1 MKRVGSR
8 RECVVLAIIV
18 LVAIFF
24 RIFRLD
30 SLPRGMTADEATFAL
45 EALAIAE
52 GQQYPLFLR
61 GMSGALPMYAYWIA
75 VLFRFLGTSI
85 QTARVGTA
93 LAGIVTVPIFYLLAR
108 ELFPSTSRGGPWPMI
123 PLLATCFLA
132 TSYWHIVYSRLA
144 IEPILVPLFG
154 ILILHCLLRALKSG
168 RRIFF
173 VLGGLL
179 LGVAFYSY
187 PAAYFYP
194 FLVCALLAYYARHD
208 VQFLRNHWLDVLLL
222 FAVCCAVAAPLA
234 LFAVS
239 HFDTFAGRATWVS
252 ILNPE
257 VSGGS
262 PLAALATSFVKTAG
276 MFSFRGDLSLVR
288 NPASRPV
295 LDPLASVWFV
305 VGLFVA
311 VRRCREPSHSVI
323 LIWLVVMCVPVMFT
337 AEHIPHFSRTI
348 GALPVTCVL
357 PAIGILSAW
366 QWLKAR
372 IAAGRL
378 LTIPAVLILAIPIL
392 FATTA
397 TYRDYFVVWD
407 TQEDLRQGYDGSFS
421 VAAAVMNHT
430 EVPDS
435 LWILPMTPFVPSGY
449 GGDHFDFLYHGT
461 APYYAVSLDEETAP
475 NEVSAICVGSST
487 ALVIDWKGYVLEEAY
502 NAMAADPKGLIPFLF
517 NKHGRELHRGSY
529 EAFDV
534 VTYEVPESPTF
545 SIADSFEPLTV
556 NFGHELMLTGMAL
569 GGSSL
574 QDTSTPQEV
583 EQRELP
589 SGKSGWVVLR
599 WQALTVPSRNYKVA
613 VYLQDE
619 GGHVAG
625 QTDKLLLSNYLHP
638 TQDWEAGQ
646 EEIDYYTLPS
656 WKATAPGR
664 YNVGVTLYDAETL
677 QVVPTLGGGQ
687 SYELGMMQIVRP
699 LVAAEVDPEVA
710 IEKDRGELAPGIRLL
725 GYDLPRREVNPGDQ
739 LSVALYWQAVEDVS
753 RNYVLAV
760 QLANEQ
766 GEVWAEEFDAP
777 AYGSYPTIEWAEGEV
792 LKDWH
797 DVSLPTDM
805 PQGDYQVIVRILER
819 EHSLGEA
826 ALGQFQVRGRPRVFS
841 IPHIQHPITATLGE
855 AVRFL
860 GYDLSSNEVKP
871 GETLHLALYWQ
882 ALRETR
888 ISYTVF
894 THLVDAEERI
904 WGQMDSIP
912 QRGEAPTTSWV
923 KGEVII
929 DQYEIVVDPEVPA
942 AEYVVAIGLYD
953 ASSGQRLPVY
963 DLNGKGQ
970 GDRILLEAML
980 VLVAE

>member
-1 MKRVGSR
+1 MKPLGSR
-8 RECVVLAIIV
+8 GKLVLLAIIL

-61 GMSGALPMYAYWIA
+61 GMSGALPMYAYWVAI
-75 VLFRFLGTSI
+75 LFRFLGTSI

-93 LAGIVTVPIFYLLAR
+93 LAGIVTVPVFYLLVR
-108 ELFPSTSRGGPWPMI
+108 ELFPPTGRRGPWSI
-123 PLLATCFLA
+123 TALLATSFLA

-179 LGVAFYSY
+179 LGVSFYSY

-194 FLVCALLAYYARHD
+194 FLVCALLAYRARHD

-262 PLAALATSFVKTAG
+262 PLAALATSFVKTVG

-295 LDPLASVWFV
+295 LDPLASVWFLLGLCV
-305 VGLFVA
+305 V

-378 LTIPAVLILAIPIL
+378 LTIPAVLVLAIPIL
-392 FATTA
+392 FTTTA
-397 TYRDYFVVWD
+397 SYRDYFVVWD

-475 NEVSAICVGSST
+475 NEVSAICGGRRK
-487 ALVIDWKGYVLEEAY
+487 ALVIDWKGYVLERAY

-517 NKHGRELHRGSY
+517 HKYGRELDRKSY
-529 EAFDV
+529 EAFDL
-534 VTYEVPESPTF
+534 VTYEVPESPAF
-545 SIADSFEPLTV
+545 SIADSFEALAV
-556 NFGHELMLTGMAL
+556 NFGDELMLTGMAF

-583 EQRELP
+583 ERTELP

-599 WQALTVPSRNYKVA
+599 WRALAVPRGNYKVA

-619 GGHVAG
+619 GDHRAG
-625 QTDKLLLSNYLHP
+625 QVDKLLLSNYLHP
-638 TQDWEAGQ
+638 TRDWQAGQ

-656 WKATAPGR
+656 WGGTAPGR
-664 YNVGVTLYDAETL
+664 YKVGVTVYDAESL
-677 QVVPTLGGGQ
+677 EVVRTVGGRQ
-687 SYELGMMQIVRP
+687 TRELGMMEIVRP
-699 LVAAEVDPEVA
+699 LVAAGVKPEVG
-710 IEKDRGELAPGIRLL
+710 IEKDRGEVAPGIRLL
-725 GYDLPRREVNPGDQ
+725 GYDLPRREANPGDE
-739 LSVALYWQAVEDVS
+739 LSVALYWQALENVKRD
-753 RNYVLAV
+753 YLFAV
-760 QLANEQ
+760 QLTDEQ
-766 GEVWAEEFDAP
+766 GEVWAQRFDSAV
-777 AYGSYPTIEWAEGEV
+777 YGTYPTTEWAEGEV

-797 DVSLPTDM
+797 DVALPADM
-805 PQGDYQVIVRILER
+805 PQGSYQVSLAISEDDSLLNKASLER
-819 EHSLGEA
+819 ID
-826 ALGQFQVRGRPRVFS
+826 VRGRARHFVVPE
-841 IPHIQHPITATLGE
+841 IQHPVEARLGQG
-855 AVRFL
+855 VQFL
-860 GYDLSSNEVKP
+860 GYDLSSDEMTA
-871 GETLHLALYWQ
+871 GGAFQLTLYWQ
-882 ALRETR
+882 ALQEIP

-894 THLVDAEERI
+894 THLLDAEQGI
-904 WGQMDSIP
+904 WGQKDSVP
-912 QRGEAPTTSWV
+912 GDGALPTTSWV
-923 KGEVII
+923 EGEII
-929 DQYEIVVDPEVPA
+929 TDEYEIIVEPDAPPG
-942 AEYVVAIGLYD
+942 EYVIEIGMYD
-953 ASSGQRLPVY
+953 ASTGQRLSVLSH
-963 DLNGKGQ
+963 DQ
-970 GDRILLEAML
+970 VVEEDRLLL
-980 VLVAE
+980 GVVHVVP